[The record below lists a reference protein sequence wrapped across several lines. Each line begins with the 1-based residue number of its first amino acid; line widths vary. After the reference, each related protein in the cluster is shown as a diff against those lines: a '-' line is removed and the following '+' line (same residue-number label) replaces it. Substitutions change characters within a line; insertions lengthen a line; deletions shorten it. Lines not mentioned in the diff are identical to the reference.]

1 MVEVQYFRRGIYYAC
16 TQLNG
21 CSYKRSPES
30 CLSLQM
36 VMDYGFYL
44 LNL

>member
-21 CSYKRSPES
+21 CSYKRSSES